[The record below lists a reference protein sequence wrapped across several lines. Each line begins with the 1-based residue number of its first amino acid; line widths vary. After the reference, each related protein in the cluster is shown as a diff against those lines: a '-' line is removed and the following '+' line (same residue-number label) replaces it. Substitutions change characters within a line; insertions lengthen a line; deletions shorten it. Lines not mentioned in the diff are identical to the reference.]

1 MSALRVGIMQSELP
15 HQVDDEWFQNA
26 QKHSLCYAT
35 AQHGIHLTM
44 LQTQKSSVENVM
56 NSYAHLGL
64 ISQSLCTTENVYL
77 ELITYNNNLEVDLF
91 IVSAYR
97 WHEANLVMQ
106 QISITT
112 NCWAALFYIRI
123 YPSP

>member
-1 MSALRVGIMQSELP
+1 MVPKCTKTQPLL
-15 HQVDDEWFQNA
+15 
-26 QKHSLCYAT
+26 YYTT

-64 ISQSLCTTENVYL
+64 ISQSLCATENVYL
-77 ELITYNNNLEVDLF
+77 ELITYNNNLEEDPF

-106 QISITT
+106 QTSITT
-112 NCWAALFYIRI
+112 NCWAALCYIRI

>member
-1 MSALRVGIMQSELP
+1 MFVLSAGIMLSQLP

-64 ISQSLCTTENVYL
+64 TSQSLCATENVYL

-91 IVSAYR
+91 IVSACR
-97 WHEANLVMQ
+97 
-106 QISITT
+106 
-112 NCWAALFYIRI
+112 
-123 YPSP
+123 